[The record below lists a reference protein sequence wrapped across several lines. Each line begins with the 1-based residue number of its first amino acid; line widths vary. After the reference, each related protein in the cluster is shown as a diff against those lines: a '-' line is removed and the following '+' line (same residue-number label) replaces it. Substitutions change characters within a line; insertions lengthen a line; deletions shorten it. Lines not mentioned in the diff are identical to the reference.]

1 MLGRRHFRIKVF
13 QALYG
18 WFMGGESRIDHAEK
32 YLLQSIDKIYELY
45 FLQISFLMEV
55 IHFYEIRMEDAKH
68 KFYPTEE
75 ELNPSSKLLNNR
87 TLRQLTE
94 NKEVQGNINRYRI
107 SWTEEQAMVR
117 KIYMKIKS
125 SKELKEYLDSE
136 ESSYKSD
143 QEIIYKLVRK
153 FIIKSPELHSY
164 CEERNMFW
172 GDDFHVVALLFL
184 KSIRLMDESFTV
196 DDSLPALFN
205 NIEDEDDPAEIRQF
219 IIDLFRKTI
228 HESEK
233 FEKLIDAKTKN
244 WELERIASTD
254 IILIK
259 MALTELVHFSN
270 IPVKVTFN
278 EYIEISKLFS
288 TPKSKLFING
298 ILDKLVEELKSEG
311 TITKRGR
318 GLMT

>member
-18 WFMGGESRIDHAEK
+18 WFMGGESRIDVAEK
-32 YLLQSIDKIYELY
+32 YLLQSIEKIYELY
-45 FLQISFLMEV
+45 FLQISFLLEI
-55 IHFYEIRMEDAKH
+55 IHFYEFRMEEAKH

-75 ELNPSSKLLNNR
+75 ELKPSTKLLNNVI
-87 TLRQLTE
+87 LRQLID
-94 NKEVQGNINRYRI
+94 NKEVQTRIDRHKI
-107 SWTEEQAMVR
+107 SWTEEQEMVR
-117 KIYMKIKS
+117 KIYQKIKN
-125 SKELKEYLDSE
+125 SKDLKEYLDSG
-136 ESSYKSD
+136 ESSYKQD
-143 QEIIYKLVRK
+143 RDIIYKLVKKYITR
-153 FIIKSPELHSY
+153 SSELQSY

-172 GDDFHVVALLFL
+172 GDDYQVVALLFL
-184 KSIRLMDESFTV
+184 KTLRLMNESFTA

-205 NIEDEDDPAEIRQF
+205 DDEEEDDPAEIRQF
-219 IIDLFRKTI
+219 ILDLFMKTI
-228 HESEK
+228 HDSEK
-233 FEKLIDAKTKN
+233 YEKLIDARTRN

-259 MALTELVHFSN
+259 MALTELIQFSN
-270 IPVKVTFN
+270 IPIKVTLN

-298 ILDKLVEELKSEG
+298 ILDKLAEELQSEG
-311 TITKRGR
+311 TIEKRGR